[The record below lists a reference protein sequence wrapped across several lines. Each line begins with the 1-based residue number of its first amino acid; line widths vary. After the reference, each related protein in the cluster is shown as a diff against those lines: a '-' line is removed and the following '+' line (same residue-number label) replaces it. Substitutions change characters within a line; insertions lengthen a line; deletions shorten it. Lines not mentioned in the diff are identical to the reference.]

1 MPANFIQASKP
12 PTPWPDFMTDITQIS
27 GTTRVC
33 AIIADPIHHVQTPQA
48 MNTLFSTLGQDRVL
62 VPFHVSPADLAAVVT
77 GLRGIQSL
85 DGFIVTVPHKTAI
98 LDLCDTVSDAARLVG
113 AANVVTRSNT
123 GKLHGEILDG
133 DGFVTGLRQAGI
145 ELEGRAVYLAGAGG
159 AANAIAFALAASG
172 VGWLTIANRSQDKAV
187 ALVDRLARAFP
198 DLEVCVG
205 TSDPSGYDLVVN
217 GTSLGLKEGD
227 ALPCDV
233 TRLTAEQVVAEIIMQ
248 PVITPLLAAA
258 QKVGCRIHE
267 GLPMLLCQIEL
278 MAAAMASNKNESR
291 HECV

>member
-1 MPANFIQASKP
+1 
-12 PTPWPDFMTDITQIS
+12 MTDITQIS
-27 GTTRVC
+27 GTTRVF
-33 AIIADPIHHVQTPQA
+33 AILADPIHHVQTPQA
-48 MNTLFSTLGQDRVL
+48 MNRLFSSMGLDQVL
-62 VPFHVSPADLAAVVT
+62 VPFHVSPSDLERVVN
-77 GLRGIQSL
+77 GLRGIKSL

-98 LDLCDTVSDAARLVG
+98 VDLCDSVSEAARLVG
-113 AANVVTRSNT
+113 AVNVVTRSSD

-133 DGFVTGLRQAGI
+133 EGFVSGLRQAGI

-172 VGWLTIANRSQDKAV
+172 IGWLTIANRSREKATS
-187 ALVDRLARAFP
+187 LVDRLAKAFP
-198 DLEVCVG
+198 DLQVTVG

-227 ALPCDV
+227 PLPCDV
-233 TRLTAEQVVAEIIMQ
+233 TLLTADQVVAEIIMK

-278 MAAAMASNKNESR
+278 MAAAMSSSKKESC

>member
-1 MPANFIQASKP
+1 
-12 PTPWPDFMTDITQIS
+12 MTDITQIS
-27 GTTRVC
+27 GTTRVF
-33 AIIADPIHHVQTPQA
+33 AILADPIHHVQTPQA
-48 MNTLFSTLGQDRVL
+48 MNRLFSSMGLDQVL
-62 VPFHVSPADLAAVVT
+62 VPFHVSPSDLERVVN
-77 GLRGIQSL
+77 GLRGIKSL

-98 LDLCDTVSDAARLVG
+98 VDLCDSVSEVARLVG
-113 AANVVTRSNT
+113 AVNVVTRSSD

-133 DGFVTGLRQAGI
+133 EGFVSGLRQAGI

-172 VGWLTIANRSQDKAV
+172 IGWLTIANRSREKATS
-187 ALVDRLARAFP
+187 LVDRLAKAFP
-198 DLEVCVG
+198 DLQVTVG

-227 ALPCDV
+227 PLPCDV
-233 TRLTAEQVVAEIIMQ
+233 TLLTADQVVAEIIMK

-278 MAAAMASNKNESR
+278 MAAAMSSSKKESC

>member
-1 MPANFIQASKP
+1 
-12 PTPWPDFMTDITQIS
+12 MTDITQIS
-27 GTTRVC
+27 GTTRVF
-33 AIIADPIHHVQTPQA
+33 AILADPIHHVQTPQA
-48 MNTLFSTLGQDRVL
+48 MNRLFSSMGLDQVL
-62 VPFHVSPADLAAVVT
+62 VPFHVSPSDLERVVN
-77 GLRGIQSL
+77 GLRGIKSL

-98 LDLCDTVSDAARLVG
+98 VDLCDSVSEAARLVG
-113 AANVVTRSNT
+113 AVNVVTRSSD

-133 DGFVTGLRQAGI
+133 EGFVSGLRQAGI
-145 ELEGRAVYLAGAGG
+145 ELEGRAVYLVGAGG

-172 VGWLTIANRSQDKAV
+172 IGWLTIANRSREKATS
-187 ALVDRLARAFP
+187 LVDRLAKAFP
-198 DLEVCVG
+198 DLQVTVG

-227 ALPCDV
+227 PLPCDV
-233 TRLTAEQVVAEIIMQ
+233 TLLTADQVVAEIIMK

-278 MAAAMASNKNESR
+278 MAAAMSSSKKESC

>member
-1 MPANFIQASKP
+1 
-12 PTPWPDFMTDITQIS
+12 MTDITQIS
-27 GTTRVC
+27 GTTRVF
-33 AIIADPIHHVQTPQA
+33 AILADPIHHVQTPQA
-48 MNTLFSTLGQDRVL
+48 MNRLFSSMGLDQVL
-62 VPFHVSPADLAAVVT
+62 VPFHVSPSDLERVVN
-77 GLRGIQSL
+77 GL

-98 LDLCDTVSDAARLVG
+98 VDLCDSVSEAARLVG
-113 AANVVTRSNT
+113 AVNVVTRT
-123 GKLHGEILDG
+123 CDGKLHGEILDG
-133 DGFVTGLRQAGI
+133 EGFVSGLRQAGI

-172 VGWLTIANRSQDKAV
+172 IGWLTIANRSREKATS
-187 ALVDRLARAFP
+187 LVDRLAKAFP
-198 DLEVCVG
+198 DLQVTVG

-227 ALPCDV
+227 PLPCDV
-233 TRLTAEQVVAEIIMQ
+233 TLLTADQVVAEIIMK

-278 MAAAMASNKNESR
+278 MAAAMSSSKKESC

>member
-1 MPANFIQASKP
+1 
-12 PTPWPDFMTDITQIS
+12 MTDITQIS
-27 GTTRVC
+27 GTTRVF
-33 AIIADPIHHVQTPQA
+33 AILADPIHHVQTPQA
-48 MNTLFSTLGQDRVL
+48 MNRLFSSMGLDQVL
-62 VPFHVSPADLAAVVT
+62 VPFHVSPSDLERVVN
-77 GLRGIQSL
+77 GLRGIKSL

-98 LDLCDTVSDAARLVG
+98 VDLCDSVSDAARLVG
-113 AANVVTRSNT
+113 AVNVVTRSSD

-133 DGFVTGLRQAGI
+133 EGFVSGLRQAGI

-172 VGWLTIANRSQDKAV
+172 IGWLTIANRSREKATS
-187 ALVDRLARAFP
+187 LVDRLAKAFP
-198 DLEVCVG
+198 DLQVTVG

-227 ALPCDV
+227 PLPCDV
-233 TRLTAEQVVAEIIMQ
+233 TLLTADQVVAEIIMK

-278 MAAAMASNKNESR
+278 MAAAMSSSKKESC

>member
-1 MPANFIQASKP
+1 
-12 PTPWPDFMTDITQIS
+12 MTDITQIS
-27 GTTRVC
+27 GTTRVF
-33 AIIADPIHHVQTPQA
+33 AILADPIHHVQTPQA
-48 MNTLFSTLGQDRVL
+48 MNRLFSSMGLDQVL
-62 VPFHVSPADLAAVVT
+62 VPFHVSPSDLERVVN
-77 GLRGIQSL
+77 GLRGIKSL

-98 LDLCDTVSDAARLVG
+98 VDLCDSVSEAARLVG
-113 AANVVTRSNT
+113 AVNVVTRSSD

-133 DGFVTGLRQAGI
+133 EGFVSGLRQAGI

-172 VGWLTIANRSQDKAV
+172 IGWLTIANRSREKATS
-187 ALVDRLARAFP
+187 LVDRLAKAFP
-198 DLEVCVG
+198 DLQVTVG

-227 ALPCDV
+227 PLPCDV
-233 TRLTAEQVVAEIIMQ
+233 TLLTADQVVAEIIMK

-278 MAAAMASNKNESR
+278 MAAAMSSSKKEFC